1 MADTNTHHAASLRA
15 HPISSLPEAFSAS
28 LTRLSPYSRSILIL
42 LVRGGGRERKQQ
54 VRQEE
59 GVREGVSEGGKETAS
74 KIGGGREG
82 GSE

>member
-1 MADTNTHHAASLRA
+1 MADTNTHHAAFSLRA

-42 LVRGGGRERKQQ
+42 LG
-54 VRQEE
+54 EE
-59 GVREGVSEGGKETAS
+59 EGVSE
-74 KIGGGREG
+74 R